1 MDCDQRLFYLMN
13 EKVVLRDAVTK
24 LHSDI
29 MGLAGIF
36 IELLRHVQ
44 ESTWVWLLT
53 TSQERV
59 LQKVQ
64 T

>member
-13 EKVVLRDAVTK
+13 ETVVLRDAVTK